1 MRSQRGGGSVTASST
16 VRPATPTPLAK
27 ATDVS
32 LQFELRSNPKPRS
45 QGERNAILANP
56 GFGVHFTDHM
66 AVATWT
72 AADGWH
78 DSAIVPYGPFTLD
91 PATAVLHYAQQIFE
105 GLKAYRHEDGTI
117 WTFRSDQNAQR
128 MMRSARRLALPPLDA
143 EDFLCSIEEL
153 VAADVAWVP
162 TAPEQSLYLR
172 PFMFATEAFLG
183 VRPAK
188 RVTYCCIASPAG
200 TYFASGV
207 KPVSIW
213 ISTLYSRAAPGG
225 TGAAKCG
232 GNYAASLIAQQ
243 EAASQGCDQVMFADA
258 KEHRWL
264 EELGGMNVYLV
275 TSEKELITPEL
286 TGSILEGVTRDS
298 ILTLAPEF
306 GLTPVERRIG
316 IDELLD
322 GVSSGKVIELFACG
336 TAAVITPIGT
346 LKNNA
351 GSYPIGSGESG
362 ETTLALRHKLLDIQY
377 GRAEDTH
384 GWLRRIL

>member
-1 MRSQRGGGSVTASST
+1 
-16 VRPATPTPLAK
+16 
-27 ATDVS
+27 VS
-32 LQFELRSNPKPRS
+32 LHFELRSNPKPRS
-45 QGERNAILANP
+45 ESERSAILASP
-56 GFGVHFTDHM
+56 GFGMHFTDHM

-78 DSAIVPYGPFTLD
+78 DSAIVPYGPFSLD
-91 PATAVLHYAQQIFE
+91 PATAVLHYAQQVFE

-117 WTFRSDQNAQR
+117 WTFRSDQNAER
-128 MMRSARRLALPPLDA
+128 MVRSAQRLALPMMPVD
-143 EDFLCSIEEL
+143 DFLCSIDEL

-183 VRPAK
+183 VRSSK

-200 TYFASGV
+200 SYFASGV

-213 ISTLYSRAAPGG
+213 ISTIYSRSAPGG

-243 EAASQGCDQVMFADA
+243 EAAGQGCDQVMFADA
-258 KEHRWL
+258 AEHRWL
-264 EELGGMNVYLV
+264 EELGGMNVYLI
-275 TSEKELITPEL
+275 TTENELVTPEL

-298 ILTLAPEF
+298 ILTLATEF

-322 GVSSGKVIELFACG
+322 GVGSGTVTELFACG
-336 TAAVITPIGT
+336 TAAVVTPIGT

-351 GSYPIGSGESG
+351 GSYQVGLGESG
-362 ETTLALRHKLLDIQY
+362 ETTLALRQKLLDIQY
-377 GRAEDTH
+377 GRTEDAH